1 MGLVEALAEMAAM
14 VEAGKI
20 DGYAVGGAVA
30 AAFYIEPAETE
41 DLDVFITVEGAGFD
55 LLAGPYAFLMQ
66 RGGQP
71 RGAHIEIHGVPLQL
85 LGSDC
90 LAEEG
95 VVRAREMQLDDLRVR
110 VLPPEYL
117 AALALKVGRS
127 KDLQRLRALLEWED
141 FNRSS
146 FEDLIRRHSLHDEWA
161 KFARHFPEFLR

>member
-1 MGLVEALAEMAAM
+1 MGLAEALAEMAAM
-14 VEAGKI
+14 LEAGKI
-20 DGYAVGGAVA
+20 NGYAVGGAVA

-41 DLDVFITVEGAGFD
+41 DLDVFISVEGAGVD

-71 RGAHIEIHGVPLQL
+71 RGGHIEIHGVPLQL
-85 LGSDC
+85 LGSDR

-95 VVRAREMQLDDLRVR
+95 VARAHEMQVDDLRVS

-127 KDLQRLRALLEWED
+127 KDLQRLRAFLEWED
-141 FNRSS
+141 FDRSS
-146 FEDLIRRHSLHDEWA
+146 FEDLITRHSLADEWA
-161 KFARHFPEFLR
+161 KFARRFPEFVG